1 MDNKLDTLTQEVLK
15 FRDERNWAKYHTGKN
30 LAICLSVEA
39 NELLELFLWKENEE
53 INQDKL
59 KDEIGD
65 VFYSL
70 LLLANKYSIDLET
83 VLIDKIQKNKL
94 KYPVD
99 KYFNSNKKYNE

>member
-1 MDNKLDTLTQEVLK
+1 MDNKLDQLTQKVLK
-15 FRDERNWAKYHTGKN
+15 FRDERNWAKYHTAKD

-39 NELLELFLWKENEE
+39 NELLELFLWKKDKE

-70 LLLANKYSIDLET
+70 LLLANKYSIDLES
-83 VLIDKIQKNKL
+83 VLIDKLHKNKL